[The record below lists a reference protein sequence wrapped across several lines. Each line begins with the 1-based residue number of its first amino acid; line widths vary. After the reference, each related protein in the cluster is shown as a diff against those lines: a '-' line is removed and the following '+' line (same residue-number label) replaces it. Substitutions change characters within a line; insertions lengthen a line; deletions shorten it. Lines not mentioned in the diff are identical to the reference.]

1 MRIEILFNRSPHSFK
16 GANALAAQLMTKQP
30 YSPHLLRE
38 YLLGALP
45 EEEAR
50 RLDELNF
57 TEGSFVEAL
66 AAAEKDLVDA
76 YVQNELTGQE
86 LEKFRSH
93 YLSSHHRRQRVQFAE
108 ALKAMMD
115 RESRRFQ
122 VAPTQAVR
130 DERTSEKRFDRSF
143 LFTTFAARSISRW
156 ALAAA
161 VVAFLVIGVWLGIQN
176 ARLRRQ
182 VATTQS
188 QLQEIQAR
196 QQEIEKAIRDRRSAN
211 SQDLLDNSENQ
222 PSLNETKKE
231 DDEQQRNTREPVKT
245 GQGTIASFTLSP
257 QLRGAGAMPVVS
269 LPPDAFNVLMNLKLE
284 PNDYQ
289 SYRVALVDADTN
301 QVLWRSGKLNRPDGV
316 AGTIAVNLRTAL
328 LKPNIYLLRLSG
340 ITADGGSEFF
350 TQYPFKVV
358 QQ

>member
-1 MRIEILFNRSPHSFK
+1 MS
-16 GANALAAQLMTKQP
+16 KQP

-45 EEEAR
+45 EEEVR

-57 TEGSFVEAL
+57 TDDSFVGAL

-93 YLSSHHRRQRVQFAE
+93 YLSSHPRRQRIQFAE
-108 ALKAMMD
+108 ALKTIME

-122 VAPTQAVR
+122 VSPTQTVRDAPTGQ
-130 DERTSEKRFDRSF
+130 KRFDQPF
-143 LFTTFAARSISRW
+143 LFTTFTRPFYRW

-161 VVAFLVIGVWLGIQN
+161 VLAFLVIGVWLGVQN
-176 ARLRRQ
+176 ARLRQQ

-188 QLQEIQAR
+188 QLQEIQER
-196 QQEIEKAIRDRRSAN
+196 QQEIEKAIRDQRSADP
-211 SQDLLDNSENQ
+211 QDLINKSENQ
-222 PSLNETKKE
+222 PSLDGTEKE
-231 DDEQQRNTREPVKT
+231 DAEQERNIREPVKP
-245 GQGTIASFTLSP
+245 GQGTIASFTLTP
-257 QLRGAGAMPVVS
+257 QLRSAGALPVVS
-269 LPPDAFNVLMNLKLE
+269 LPPDALNVLMNLKLE

-301 QVLWRSGKLNRPDGV
+301 QVLWRSGKLDRPNGGAD
-316 AGTIAVNLRTAL
+316 TIGVNLRTNL
-328 LKPNIYLLRLSG
+328 LKPNTYLLQLSG
-340 ITADGGSEFF
+340 ITADGASEFF
-350 TQYPFKVV
+350 TQYAFKVV
-358 QQ
+358 EE